1 MTTPDSPDDTHG
13 MEEQNAPEPRPDAT
27 PPPADRSPADPS
39 HEDSPPADTSRADA
53 HGGADVTGDADLFGE
68 TADEAALR
76 ALMHGAVHD
85 LHGSPDALE
94 HLRRAVPLR
103 RQRRR
108 QAALGAAAAVLL
120 VGMAVPAVI
129 HAAGSGG
136 GPSAA
141 PANVASSG
149 QSIPGGGHN
158 HTKGGSGA
166 SGAPSASSG
175 GKAQHPHGG
184 GPTGLPT
191 HPAGTGLPAPDCSSS
206 QLGEGAS
213 QADPPDVNGRVY
225 GWFRVANVSDAACTV
240 PSGGV
245 VQAVAQGAA
254 DQADI
259 QVVDHTQGD
268 AAGDLP
274 ASATS
279 GPVVLGPGQDY
290 EVAFAWVPS
299 GSASGGCG
307 TPTDPP
313 TTPTPT
319 DTATTSGGA
328 DPGSG
333 SASAGSG
340 TGDTGGAP
348 PDSSSS
354 ASVALNH
361 TPAAGAPV
369 VVGPVIQG
377 ACAGTVYTTTAIPA
391 PTGTSGS

>member
-1 MTTPDSPDDTHG
+1 MTTPNGPDDAQG
-13 MEEQNAPEPRPDAT
+13 MEEQTAPEPRPDAT
-27 PPPADRSPADPS
+27 APHADS
-39 HEDSPPADTSRADA
+39 SRADA
-53 HGGADVTGDADLFGE
+53 HVDGDLTGDDALFGE

-76 ALMHGAVHD
+76 ALMHGAVND
-85 LHGSPDALE
+85 LHASPDALE

-149 QSIPGGGHN
+149 QSLPNGGHG

-166 SGAPSASSG
+166 SGPPSASTG
-175 GKAQHPHGG
+175 GKSQHPHGG
-184 GPTGLPT
+184 GSTGLPT
-191 HPAGTGLPAPDCSSS
+191 SPADTGLPAPDCSST
-206 QLGEGAS
+206 QLGQGAS
-213 QADPPDVNGRVY
+213 QAGTPDANGRVY
-225 GWFRVANVSDAACTV
+225 GWFRVANVSDSACTV

-245 VQAVAQGAA
+245 VQAVAQGSA
-254 DQADI
+254 DQARI

-268 AAGDLP
+268 PAADLP
-274 ASATS
+274 ASATT
-279 GPVVLGPGQDY
+279 GPVVLSPGQDY

-299 GSASGGCG
+299 STGSGGCG
-307 TPTDPP
+307 TPTDQP

-333 SASAGSG
+333 SDAAGGG
-340 TGDTGGAP
+340 TGDTGGSP
-348 PDSSSS
+348 PDSPSTGSI
-354 ASVALNH
+354 ALNH

-369 VVGPVIQG
+369 VVGPVIPD

-391 PTGTSGS
+391 PSSASGS